1 MLYYINL
8 VFFYSLLGF
17 VLESIV
23 YKHNNTNAHSSI
35 FTGPYT
41 LVYGFGML
49 FCILCYEIGKGIISN
64 TILSY
69 FLFYFLFVFITSL
82 TEWIGGHIIHYF
94 LKIDKWN
101 YENHKYH
108 FGKYLCLTNSICWG
122 FLALIIILVLHPF
135 FTNNILANIPNYVT
149 YIIIFI
155 FLFDLLNLISKKIIK
170 VF

>member
-17 VLESIV
+17 VLESVV

-64 TILSY
+64 TMK
-69 FLFYFLFVFITSL
+69 IT
-82 TEWIGGHIIHYF
+82 
-94 LKIDKWN
+94 N
-101 YENHKYH
+101 
-108 FGKYLCLTNSICWG
+108 
-122 FLALIIILVLHPF
+122 IILGNIFVL
-135 FTNNILANIPNYVT
+135 
-149 YIIIFI
+149 
-155 FLFDLLNLISKKIIK
+155 LIQFVG
-170 VF
+170 VFYL

>member
-17 VLESIV
+17 VLESVV

-108 FGKYLCLTNSICWG
+108 FGKYLCLSNSICWG

-135 FTNNILANIPNYVT
+135 FVNNILANIPNYVT
-149 YIIIFI
+149 YIIIFV
-155 FLFDLLNLISKKIIK
+155 FLLDLLNLISKKIIK
-170 VF
+170 A